1 MGNLKKIK
9 LLLLGFGNA
18 GQAFAK
24 LLIDKKEQIANQFG
38 YEVEVVAIIT
48 RSRGSLVDSNGIELE
63 KACHDI
69 RLTGKFDEGC
79 EAFTS
84 TSSMEAARDIDY
96 DLLIELTP
104 LEIFTGQPAINHI
117 KVAFER
123 GKHVITANKGP
134 IAWAFKE
141 LQEMAEKQGCLFFYE
156 TTVMDGTPIFNL
168 MQQTLRMCKATEING
183 ILNTTTNFVLEEM
196 AKGKDYEDIISEGK
210 RRGFI
215 EADPAM
221 DIEGWDAAAKVTAL
235 LNVLMNAN
243 ITPKDIDRTGIE
255 DITAEDI
262 KAAGEKD
269 CVIKLICN
277 GSIVDG
283 QVKGS
288 VRPMEIG
295 KNELFA
301 SIDGTSSVITITTD
315 LMGKISIVEHAP
327 EIEQTGYGI
336 FNDVLRILSEL

>member
-1 MGNLKKIK
+1 MENMKKIK
-9 LLLLGFGNA
+9 LTLLGFGNA

-24 LLIDKKEQIANQFG
+24 LLIDKKEQIAGQFN
-38 YEVEVVAIIT
+38 YEVDVVAIIT
-48 RSRGSLVDSNGIELE
+48 RSRGCLVDSNGIDLE
-63 KACHDI
+63 KACHDMQSI
-69 RLTGKFDEGC
+69 GKFDESC
-79 EAFTS
+79 QAFT
-84 TSSMEAARDIDY
+84 TVSSMDAVMDIDY

-104 LEIFTGQPAINHI
+104 LNIYTGQPAIDHI
-117 KVAFER
+117 KAAFAR
-123 GKHVITANKGP
+123 RKNVITANKGP

-141 LQEMAEKQGCLFFYE
+141 LQETAEKQGCLFFYE

-168 MQQTLRMCKATEING
+168 VQETLKMCKVVEING

-196 AKGKDYEDIISEGK
+196 AKGKEYENIITEGT

-215 EADPAM
+215 EADPSM

-255 DITAEDI
+255 NITAEDI
-262 KAAGEKD
+262 KTADERG

-277 GSIVDG
+277 GSITDG

-288 VRPMEIG
+288 VRPIEIK
-295 KNELFA
+295 KNELLA
-301 SIDGTSSVITITTD
+301 SIDGTSSVISITTD
-315 LMGKISIVEHAP
+315 LMGKISIVEHSP

-336 FNDVLRILSEL
+336 FSDLLRTLSKL